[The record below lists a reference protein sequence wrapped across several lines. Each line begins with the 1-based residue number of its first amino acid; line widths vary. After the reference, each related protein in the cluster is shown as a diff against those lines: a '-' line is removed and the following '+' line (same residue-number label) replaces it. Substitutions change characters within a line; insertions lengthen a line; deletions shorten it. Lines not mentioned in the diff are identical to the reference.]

1 MSVVRRHGPVL
12 GVAAL
17 GAVIGSTFPV
27 GMILG
32 QADLAGGLSAAVNDA
47 SWSVTLYNVG
57 QIAGLPMTMTAAAAF
72 GRGRTMAL
80 AGAGFALSSAAIAL
94 SPGLGVFLAARLLQG
109 FFGGALPVLFM
120 VMIMTSLPPGR
131 SQAGGLSLF
140 AIATSVGAGF
150 AAGLSFLLL
159 EAGGWRGL
167 FWCQV
172 AVGGL
177 YAVLAARALPHER
190 GDAIHLRQKDW
201 PSYVFL
207 SVGLGLLVVF
217 LSEGE
222 RRYWFD
228 TWWIAAALA
237 SGAAATALGVRA
249 LAQASRPLLKL
260 SLLRRPSFLG
270 ALLLQALFRAGSLL
284 TLSTIPQALIR
295 LEAYGLE
302 QIAGLLIPMATAAA
316 AGALA
321 SHLLCGRGH
330 SRAAL
335 AAGLFACAIAA
346 GLCTGVS
353 SSWAGENYRIAI
365 VIAGLGQG
373 LFSVAV
379 MRFAVHGLAREDGPT
394 CAVLFNFARLFGL
407 VGGVALLARLTTFRE
422 ALHAIRL
429 AESLSP
435 LAPERRAEIAAQL
448 APSLSPQVAGRV
460 ALGRLSA
467 ALTNQAYALTFADL
481 FLVLAV
487 LMTAAGLLV
496 CLLPP
501 LPRPSVAYISVSR

>member
-1 MSVVRRHGPVL
+1 
-12 GVAAL
+12 
-17 GAVIGSTFPV
+17 
-27 GMILG
+27 MILG

-237 SGAAATALGVRA
+237 CGAAATALGVRA

-379 MRFAVHGLAREDGPT
+379 MRFVAVARN
-394 CAVLFNFARLFGL
+394 VR
-407 VGGVALLARLTTFRE
+407 VGEYVGVGQRLLAIAPTQGLWVQANLRE
-422 ALHAIRL
+422 T
-429 AESLSP
+429 
-435 LAPERRAEIAAQL
+435 Q
-448 APSLSPQVAGRV
+448 
-460 ALGRLSA
+460 LGRLRPGDRVAVSID
-467 ALTNQAYALTFADL
+467 ALPGRTLCGRVDGLPGASGAE
-481 FLVLAV
+481 LA
-487 LMTAAGLLV
+487 
-496 CLLPP
+496 LLPP
-501 LPRPSVAYISVSR
+501 DNATGNFTKIVRRFSVRILLDPGQPASERLAAGMSVQVRIALGSHGGGRTTGLACARN